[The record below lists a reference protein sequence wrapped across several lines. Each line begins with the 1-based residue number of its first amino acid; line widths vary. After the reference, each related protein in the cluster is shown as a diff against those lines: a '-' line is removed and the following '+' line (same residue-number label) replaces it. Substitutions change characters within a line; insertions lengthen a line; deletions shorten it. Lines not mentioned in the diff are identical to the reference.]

1 MATNPGDYIV
11 DEALKAYESLC
22 ERLPRHHVGDAR
34 VNHITAKEDLEV
46 FIVTAKKDLEVF
58 IEWSSTYK
66 RTHRSKWWRL
76 MSHDDIVSCLSVLP
90 LNPEPL
96 AELTELVRALQHG
109 SDDQ

>member
-11 DEALKAYESLC
+11 DEALKAYESFC
-22 ERLPRHHVGDAR
+22 ERLPRHRVGDAR
-34 VNHITAKEDLEV
+34 INYITAKEDLEV
-46 FIVTAKKDLEVF
+46 FI
-58 IEWSSTYK
+58 EWTSTYK

-76 MSHDDIVSCLSVLP
+76 MSHDDIVSCLFVLP